1 MRSCE
6 EMTAEVFRRIE
17 VQRAAQGAARK
28 RKRRTIAKGV
38 SVACCFCLAAL
49 VGIGLWRIGL
59 RVASPKTP
67 PPDASNESAQAA
79 EESSEVSGN
88 GTERNPLL
96 YASVISR
103 GDGALGEAIEDMYR
117 PEGYHDNIAS
127 VLALKMSLH
136 AEEKQYLYHVVLR
149 YWPYLER
156 LRLEELLTRVSPQT
170 LEEQEQWIPILDPL
184 VEEIMRLTGKSEEEA
199 LENLERLEL
208 RPSAGFYYVFT
219 AEQIR
224 ELAEAG
230 FDCCYVG
237 SGEGDMPEINWEDA
251 AYIEAFCERYG
262 DSYTAFDGDAP
273 EKNPNWKIEIAD
285 GEVVSIEF
293 WV

>member
-1 MRSCE
+1 
-6 EMTAEVFRRIE
+6 MTAEVFRRIE
-17 VQRAAQGAARK
+17 AQRAAQTAARK
-28 RKRRTIAKGV
+28 RKRRAIAKGV
-38 SVACCFCLAAL
+38 SAACCFCLVVL
-49 VGIGLWRIGL
+49 IGIGVWRTVF
-59 RVASPKTP
+59 RAASP
-67 PPDASNESAQAA
+67 PDTSNESTQAA

-103 GDGALGEAIEDMYR
+103 GDGTPGEAIEDIYR

-127 VLALKMSLH
+127 VLALKMSMH
-136 AEEKQYLYHVVLR
+136 EGEEQYLYHAVLR

-156 LRLEELLTRVSPQT
+156 FRLDELLSHISSQT
-170 LEEQEQWIPILDPL
+170 LEEQGQWVPILDPL
-184 VEEIMRLTGKSEEEA
+184 VAEIMRLTGKSEEEA

-208 RPSAGFYYVFT
+208 HPFAGFYYVFT
-219 AEQIR
+219 AKQIR

-237 SGEGDMPEINWEDA
+237 SGEGTLPEMNWEDA
-251 AYIEAFCERYG
+251 AYVEAFCERYG
-262 DSYTAFDGDAP
+262 DSYTASDGNVPA
-273 EKNPNWKIEIAD
+273 EKPNWKIEIAD